1 VKREKSKMKAAAKS
15 RRRTTKKAGKKVT
28 RKIAKKAAKK
38 PARKATRTTSSQ
50 GGAKATRRLARKP
63 SRKAAAKAKAKAKTK
78 AKTKTKTKTVRSAVR
93 TKSIAPKRPP
103 SKGLT
108 RLTPKTGAQ
117 SRRSAQRWQGRDLS
131 SLNNAALTSISNL
144 DLSGHAKSG
153 AEALLAAHP
162 DVVFTSGRRSVQ
174 QQAHA
179 MAGNVLGNRNWIR
192 DTYAESPERYE
203 LQTWV
208 DTHPEALTRDQI
220 TAGLR
225 TVMNG
230 WNDTR
235 KVRLSRHF
243 AGLAFDVRPVAGAGG
258 DSIKTTIRA
267 LPYLRRF
274 LDSEGGM
281 VIWHAEFAPI

>member
-1 VKREKSKMKAAAKS
+1 MMPYCPRRTPKGEIVKREKSKAKAAAKS
-15 RRRTTKKAGKKVT
+15 RRRATKKAGKKAT

-38 PARKATRTTSSQ
+38 PARKATRTTSPEAR
-50 GGAKATRRLARKP
+50 AKATRRAARKP
-63 SRKAAAKAKAKAKTK
+63 SRKAAVKAKAKAAVK
-78 AKTKTKTKTVRSAVR
+78 AKIKTVRSSVR
-93 TKSIAPKRPP
+93 TKTIAPKRTS
-103 SKGLT
+103 SKGST

-117 SRRSAQRWQGRDLS
+117 PRRSARRLQAGRDLS
-131 SLNNAALTSISNL
+131 SLNNAALTAISNL

-179 MAGNVLGNRNWIR
+179 MARNVVGNRNWIR
-192 DTYAESPERYE
+192 DTYTESPERYE

-208 DTHPEALTRDQI
+208 DSHPDALTRGQI

-235 KVRLSRHF
+235 KVRLSRH
-243 AGLAFDVRPVAGAGG
+243 
-258 DSIKTTIRA
+258 
-267 LPYLRRF
+267 
-274 LDSEGGM
+274 
-281 VIWHAEFAPI
+281 

>member
-1 VKREKSKMKAAAKS
+1 VKREKAKRKAAAKS
-15 RRRTTKKAGKKVT
+15 RRRTTNKVGKKVT
-28 RKIAKKAAKK
+28 KKIAKKAAKK
-38 PARKATRTTSSQ
+38 PARKATRTTSPQ
-50 GGAKATRRLARKP
+50 ARAKATRRAARNP
-63 SRKAAAKAKAKAKTK
+63 SRKATTRAT
-78 AKTKTKTKTVRSAVR
+78 TKTVRSSVR
-93 TKSIAPKRPP
+93 PKTIAPKRTP
-103 SKGLT
+103 SKVST
-108 RLTPKTGAQ
+108 RLTPKPGAQ
-117 SRRSAQRWQGRDLS
+117 PRRSARRLQAGRDLS
-131 SLNNAALTSISNL
+131 SLNNAALIAISNL

-162 DVVFTSGRRSVQ
+162 GVVFTSGRRSVQ

-179 MAGNVLGNRNWIR
+179 MAGNVVRNRNWIR

-208 DTHPEALTRDQI
+208 DSHPDALTRDQI

-225 TVMNG
+225 AVMNG
-230 WNDTR
+230 WNDIR

-243 AGLAFDVRPVAGAGG
+243 AGLAFDVQPVAGVGG
-258 DSIKTTIRA
+258 ESIKATIRT

-274 LDSEGGM
+274 LDSEGGT

>member
-1 VKREKSKMKAAAKS
+1 MKREKSKMKAAAKS

-38 PARKATRTTSSQ
+38 PARKATRTTSPQ
-50 GGAKATRRLARKP
+50 GRVKATRRLARKP

-78 AKTKTKTKTVRSAVR
+78 TVRSSVR

-103 SKGLT
+103 SKGST

-117 SRRSAQRWQGRDLS
+117 SRRSAQRRQGRDLS

-208 DTHPEALTRDQI
+208 DTHPDALTRDQI